1 MSLEASSDALAEVDL
16 ADAAVKLRTKRS
28 RATALEIVT
37 ANGQTP
43 LMQLSRMRGVFSKV
57 FRPEAAAA
65 EVAAATTPFVFTAEG
80 DDPIGLLDG
89 VGAPSS
95 EIAPTDT
102 LAEGIDEGEFRFEAA
117 PSPFEVDRAVAA
129 YIPLLEA
136 CYALANQQPVAFPQ
150 GYVSL
155 GEVRANLAEMAEA
168 TEVMPAAVQEAV
180 RNDAEA
186 MEATADPT
194 AFGFVVREER
204 TGAVLVCIRGTQ
216 TPREWLANFTAVPNT
231 FSLVPDF
238 GLVHLGFERMYR
250 SVRRSIQQVL
260 AGFGPDVRVTALG
273 HSLGGAM
280 ATLAAVDFKRNLGKR
295 QIDLC
300 TIGGPRVGKFA
311 FRRNFNR
318 EIPLA
323 FRVTNQFDIVPH
335 VPSLVTGWNHVG
347 EEIEVDGNVDGP
359 HGLPAY
365 LAGLRNIGVIREVSP
380 AGVLPETAAFRGV
393 MSLRVP

>member
-1 MSLEASSDALAEVDL
+1 M
-16 ADAAVKLRTKRS
+16 RS
-28 RATALEIVT
+28 
-37 ANGQTP
+37 
-43 LMQLSRMRGVFSKV
+43 
-57 FRPEAAAA
+57 
-65 EVAAATTPFVFTAEG
+65 
-80 DDPIGLLDG
+80 
-89 VGAPSS
+89 
-95 EIAPTDT
+95 
-102 LAEGIDEGEFRFEAA
+102 
-117 PSPFEVDRAVAA
+117 
-129 YIPLLEA
+129 
-136 CYALANQQPVAFPQ
+136 
-150 GYVSL
+150 
-155 GEVRANLAEMAEA
+155 VRANLAEMAEA
-168 TEVMPAAVQEAV
+168 AEAMPPAVQEAV
-180 RNDAEA
+180 RVDAEA
-186 MEATADPT
+186 MEATADPS
-194 AFGFVVREER
+194 AFGFVVREAA

-238 GLVHLGFERMYR
+238 GLVHLGFERMYS

-260 AGFGPDVRVTALG
+260 AGIDPDVRVTALG

-280 ATLAAVDFKRNLGKR
+280 ATLAAVDFKRNLGRR
-295 QIDLC
+295 QVDLC

-359 HGLPAY
+359 HSLVAY
-365 LAGLRNIGVIREVSP
+365 LAGLRNVGVVREVSP
-380 AGVLPETAAFRGV
+380 FGVLPEMAAVPAV